1 MQGGFF
7 EISNLV
13 WEGRRGEGGREGG
26 RREGGRKEG
35 GRREGG
41 SVCKDVYMYM
51 YVNKARQAIHQV
63 IFDALG
69 GIRTHDR
76 KALFQL
82 S

>member
-26 RREGGRKEG
+26 RREGGR
-35 GRREGG
+35 EGG
-41 SVCKDVYMYM
+41 SVCKDIYMYM

-76 KALFQL
+76 KVLFQL

>member
-1 MQGGFF
+1 MQDGFF

-13 WEGRRGEGGREGG
+13 WEGRREEEGGRE
-26 RREGGRKEG
+26 EGGRD
-35 GRREGG
+35 
-41 SVCKDVYMYM
+41 VCKDIYMYM
-51 YVNKARQAIHQV
+51 YVNKARQPIHQV

-76 KALFQL
+76 KVLFQL